1 MSKLV
6 TIFGATGAQGG
17 PVARALIAR
26 GGYRVRGVTRNPD
39 SEKAKALKAS
49 GIEVVK
55 ANLDDATSVETAVQG
70 AYGVFLIT
78 DYGGIFTKLQDP
90 EKAKEQEIAHG
101 KLVGD
106 ACKKA
111 GVKHLVYSGLEVVLD
126 IIGKPSQH
134 FDSKGAI
141 EKYLDEIGVPN
152 TSTRYSFYFENYAT
166 FMRPQKQDD
175 GTFSITMP
183 MDGPMDGISVE
194 DAGEAVASV
203 FTNPSEFIGKKIGL
217 SGDKLTITEYM
228 EILSK
233 VTGKTIKYNQ
243 VTPDQFAQFPFLLA
257 PDLAAMYD
265 FYSRGN
271 PDRDRVLTRRLNP
284 KVRRFEEWATDNK
297 EQFAFLSE

>member
-6 TIFGATGAQGG
+6 TVFGATGAQGG
-17 PVARALIAR
+17 AVARALVAR
-26 GGYRVRGVTRNPD
+26 GGYRVRGVTRNPV

-70 AYGVFLIT
+70 AYGVFLVT
-78 DYGGIFTKLQDP
+78 DYWGTLAKLQDAD
-90 EKAKEQEIAHG
+90 KSQEAELAQG

-111 GVKHLVYSGLEVVLD
+111 GVKHLVYSGLELVLD
-126 IIGKPSQH
+126 IIGKPCPH
-134 FDSKGAI
+134 CDAKGRV
-141 EKYLDEIGVPN
+141 EKYLDEIGTPN
-152 TSTRYSFYFENYAT
+152 TSTRYPYYFDNFAT
-166 FMRPQKQDD
+166 MMRPQKQDD
-175 GTFSITMP
+175 GTFSITLP

-217 SGDKLTITEYM
+217 SGDKLTMTEYAQL
-228 EILSK
+228 LSK
-233 VTGKTIKYNQ
+233 ISGKTITYNQ
-243 VTPDQFAQFPFLLA
+243 VTPDQFAQFPFPGA
-257 PDLAAMYD
+257 DDIAVMFD

-271 PDRDRVLTRRLNP
+271 PDRDIVLTQRLNP
-284 KVRRFEEWATDNK
+284 KVRRFEKWATDNK